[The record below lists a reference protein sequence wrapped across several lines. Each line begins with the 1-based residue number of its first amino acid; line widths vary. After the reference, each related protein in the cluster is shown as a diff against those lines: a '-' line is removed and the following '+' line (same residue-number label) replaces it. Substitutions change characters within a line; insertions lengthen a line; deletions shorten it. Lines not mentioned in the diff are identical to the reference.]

1 MKCPLAKLDENFFVC
16 SLRMPGHV
24 HAHRNVVLDWHRQER
39 GGVDFE
45 IRECGRNCP
54 RDVCLAALCLQFE
67 RNLHVLGSLASELN
81 LQIDVNGRRCGGRF
95 GQAGAHG
102 DHGKLRAPR
111 DLEHMKVAIAVSGIK
126 RLDGYRD
133 QEIALPGVTDSLASR
148 RAAHTLSLMQRVGHM
163 VGDSAVFKD
172 PLAIGSSKRAACHEQ
187 EGNQYFLVHK
197 LCLKLKR
204 YRQKSSPK
212 RARRHDCH
220 RSMRGGDAVNLFAVV
235 FLIKSHNSQDGR

>member
-1 MKCPLAKLDENFFVC
+1 
-16 SLRMPGHV
+16 MPGHV

-45 IRECGRNCP
+45 IGECGRNCP
-54 RDVCLAALCLQFE
+54 RDVCLAALRFQFE

-126 RLDGYRD
+126 RLDGHGD
-133 QEIALPGVTDSLASR
+133 EEVALSRVADALAAR
-148 RAAHTLSLMQRVGHM
+148 RMADAFALMQGMRYVIGQR
-163 VGDSAVFKD
+163 GLFEN
-172 PLAIGSSKRAACHEQ
+172 PLAVGSEQ
-187 EGNQYFLVHK
+187 P
-197 LCLKLKR
+197 R
-204 YRQKSSPK
+204 
-212 RARRHDCH
+212 
-220 RSMRGGDAVNLFAVV
+220 
-235 FLIKSHNSQDGR
+235 